1 MRLVELNVSQLFLV
15 AASDS
20 DSSPPVSPQTSPVKM
35 VATSSKPRQGSA
47 KRPYE
52 VDADDADDADDDDD
66 EDDDPDMLS
75 IMALLAQKGY
85 SGLVPKDLG
94 KLNPPDEYETELVA
108 MAQVRGYFQVA
119 YKVSCYNF
127 SARDEL

>member
-1 MRLVELNVSQLFLV
+1 MV

-20 DSSPPVSPQTSPVKM
+20 DSSPPVSPQTSPVKK
-35 VATSSKPRQGSA
+35 VAASSKPRQGSA

-52 VDADDADDADDDDD
+52 VDTNDADDDDD